1 MNYWLMQLQ
10 KDNKPDNTDIINRLK
25 SGFIGID
32 LDQCEEVDNDSKPL
46 TQWTTDEIAQYKGGT
61 WKGILHAFLEIKVF
75 DIVLIRNG
83 VTPIALVKIVGNYVF
98 SQHDLEQVWYKHRYP
113 ITLLDY
119 YTAYQ
124 ERNVGAHLKMPQLRS
139 ILTKAVDYRTQ
150 SYQLIDK
157 WYKDY
162 SRHHDDASE
171 HKLIEISISNFKTF
185 YDFKIDGLTQINLIA
200 GKNNVGKTSLL
211 ESGYINLV
219 SRDIE
224 HYLTSLIKLK
234 KMRSCYLETHSSRI
248 ALSDLRHAKDSNDLT
263 IQSNIN
269 TTAFHVENDAIRLE
283 VNGISQTYSRFE
295 IQKRVDNGTV
305 MVDRSNIQFIPS
317 FSIND
322 ETLSFLFSKIQMARK
337 KEWLNQS
344 LAEHFDEN
352 IVEFDLILGEPKL
365 FLLNRDEGWIS
376 LSEFGE
382 GIKRFITLICAIW
395 ASQEGACF
403 IDEIEDGIHYLHY
416 NKLWEIVFNTA
427 KEANCQIFASTHSK
441 EMIESYYKEAKR
453 LDQKDISLTT
463 LVRDKENQSKAITYD
478 FDWLTHEMSQNHEV
492 RGW

>member
-1 MNYWLMQLQ
+1 MQLLKENQ
-10 KDNKPDNTDIINRLK
+10 ADSTEIINSLK
-25 SGFIGID
+25 SGFIGIE
-32 LDQCEEVDNDSKPL
+32 LEECDELDNDSKPL
-46 TQWTTDEIAQYKGGT
+46 TQWTTDEMAQYKDGT
-61 WKGILHAFLEIKVF
+61 WKSILHAFLEIKVF

-98 SQHDLEQVWYKHRYP
+98 NPHDLEPVSYKHRYP
-113 ITLLDY
+113 IAILDY
-119 YTAYQ
+119 YWAYQ
-124 ERNVGAHLKMPQLRS
+124 ERNLGPHLKLPQLRS
-139 ILTKAVDYRTQ
+139 ILSQAVDYRTQ

-157 WYKDY
+157 WYKAY
-162 SRHHDDASE
+162 SRHHNDASQD
-171 HKLIEISISNFKTF
+171 KLMEMSISNFKTF
-185 YDFKIDGLTQINLIA
+185 YDFKINGLTQINLIA
-200 GKNNVGKTSLL
+200 GKNNIGKTSLL

-219 SRDIE
+219 SHDIE
-224 HYLTSLIKLK
+224 DYLTSLIKIK
-234 KMRSCYLETHSSRI
+234 KMRSAYLETQSTRQE
-248 ALSDLRHAKDSNDLT
+248 LSDLRHAKDSDDLT
-263 IQSNIN
+263 IESNIN
-269 TTAFHVENDAIRLE
+269 TTALHVENDTISLE
-283 VNGISQTYSRFE
+283 VNGISQTYSRFD
-295 IQKRVDNGTV
+295 IQKRVENGTTKI
-305 MVDRSNIQFIPS
+305 DRSNIQFIPS
-317 FSIND
+317 FSINHD
-322 ETLSFLFSKIQMARK
+322 TLSFLFSKIQMARK
-337 KEWLNQS
+337 KEWLNQT
-344 LAEHFDEN
+344 LQTHFDEN

-453 LDQKDISLTT
+453 LDKKEISLTT
-463 LVRDKENQSKAITYD
+463 LVRDKENQIKAITYD
-478 FDWLTHEMSQNHEV
+478 FDWLNHEMSQNHEV